1 MPEITMN
8 LPDGI
13 YNQIANRYGADAVG
27 DFTLAATGELI
38 SWLAAEERPTSISEL
53 ETNRIF
59 SIYANLLK
67 DILPTAEDIGQAF
80 NLPMG
85 RSRYIVQNL
94 NYRYP
99 AFMKRRR
106 LTAII
111 AALELNELSE
121 DGLPI
126 AIIPKECDDYLVTL
140 STELVL
146 ARQMESVP
154 RRIRLS
160 ESLRIELGVHD
171 KAPLLKRLRDELKK
185 LPG

>member
-1 MPEITMN
+1 MPEIRLD
-8 LPDGI
+8 LPDAI
-13 YNQIANRYGADAVG
+13 YNEIANRYGVEALDNFV
-27 DFTLAATGELI
+27 LAAMGEFI

-53 ETNRIF
+53 ETNRIY

-94 NYRYP
+94 NYRHP
-99 AFMKRRR
+99 GFMKRRR

-111 AALELNELSE
+111 AALELDEVSE

-146 ARQMESVP
+146 ARQMESIP
-154 RRIRLS
+154 RRFRLS
-160 ESLRIELGVHD
+160 ESIRIELGVHD

-185 LPG
+185 LPQ